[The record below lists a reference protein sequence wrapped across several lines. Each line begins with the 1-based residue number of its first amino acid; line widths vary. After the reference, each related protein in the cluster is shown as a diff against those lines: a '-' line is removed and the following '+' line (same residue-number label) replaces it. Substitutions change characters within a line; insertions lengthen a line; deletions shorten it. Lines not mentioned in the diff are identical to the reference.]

1 MSAVGFDIR
10 IPLGWLFVVLG
21 AMLVLWGLIAS
32 SEIYSHSLGI
42 NINLIWGVVML
53 IFGVVCL
60 VLARRSMSR

>member
-32 SEIYSHSLGI
+32 SEIYSRSLGI